1 MAVAIK
7 DNAKSLIDRL
17 PDDST
22 LDDIIHA
29 LYIQAKFEHGE
40 REIEEGKGIPHE
52 EVKKRLIEKWV
63 K

>member
-1 MAVAIK
+1 MI
-7 DNAKSLIDRL
+7 AKEKVKEVIDKL
-17 PDDST
+17 PDDAT

-29 LYIQAKFEHGE
+29 LYIQAKFEHGD

-52 EVKKRLIEKWV
+52 EVKKRLYKKWV